1 MIVSK
6 NMTGKAD
13 RTEGLD
19 SRLSDVLSGLS
30 DEERRNVIE
39 AIKLE
44 CGIRKENRSTV
55 RHWLQGYTPNVLYR
69 EHIDMALCKCG
80 LGRIYG

>member
-1 MIVSK
+1 MIDSK
-6 NMTGKAD
+6 DMAGKAD
-13 RTEGLD
+13 RIEGQD
-19 SRLSDVLSGLS
+19 GRLSAVLSGLS
-30 DEERRNVIE
+30 DEERKEVIE
-39 AIKLE
+39 AIKAE